1 MSASVTTSRYGEVDC
16 IAIAG
21 RLTAAEAHKVRGD
34 VIDTVERGAA
44 RVVLDLGRLE
54 YCDSSGLSVLISAL
68 RAART
73 RDGNV
78 ALAGLTPSVRALIEL
93 TRLHQVFEIFDDAQ
107 LAAERMTWSSPPAA
121 GAANHR

>member
-1 MSASVTTSRYGEVDC
+1 MTASVVTSKFGEVDS
-16 IAIAG
+16 ITIAG
-21 RLTAAEAHKVRGD
+21 RLTAAEAPKVRGD
-34 VIDTVERGAA
+34 VLDTVERGAA
-44 RVVLDLGRLE
+44 RVVLDLSRLE

-107 LAAERMTWSSPPAA
+107 LAAERMNWSSPPAA
-121 GAANHR
+121 GAANVR